1 MTDSTLSSHSL
12 SSYSRSDLIT
22 DRTMW
27 IAVALISIAAFWLK
41 DDLSW
46 LDGDIDPAK
55 QLVAGAI
62 NTLIDVLIQYFG
74 WFFQAISW
82 LFSWPLGGLQ
92 AALHWLPW
100 SVTLVLFSLIAYQAG
115 GLSLALF
122 TAVGLFYMVVTGYWS
137 QSMNTLVLV
146 GIAAPVAAGIGFGL
160 GVLAYQS
167 PRAAAIIRPCLDLA
181 QTVPTF
187 AYLVPLLLLF
197 GFGPV
202 VGLVASAIYACPP
215 MVRNVFHGLS
225 QVPESLVEAG
235 EMSGATTRQM
245 FWWIKV
251 PTALP
256 QIMVGVNQAI
266 MATLSMV
273 IIAAII
279 GGFDDIGW
287 EVLSTMRKAQFGQSL
302 LAGIV
307 IALIAMLLDRISYGF
322 ASGNAPNQPVITHTV
337 RAGLIA
343 LLVVAAIAFFW
354 GPFQDWPKAW
364 RIYPAAQLNEGLN
377 YVVVRFGDLFDAIKN
392 GLNYYFMLPIR
403 VGLWTLLTLVGTAV
417 TLPMKIAYWV
427 ITLFLMVLALR
438 AGSLNGAVG
447 IALLATMLSFGLTQI
462 PWPAY
467 FMVIALLSW
476 QIGGTP
482 FVAFAVAGMSFILL
496 TGYWEPAILSLY
508 LAGAAVAFSFV
519 VGGGLG
525 ILAAKNDALS
535 ALLRPINDSL
545 QTMPQFVYLIPV
557 IFLFGAG
564 DLPALIAIIGY
575 SIVPMVRYTEHAL
588 RGVSPQVME
597 AAESIGCTGWQKL
610 IFVELPMAWPGILLG
625 INQTIMYA
633 LAMLVIAALVG
644 TRDLGQSVYIAL
656 TEADAGAAL
665 TAGLSIAFMAM
676 IADSLIRA
684 TASSRKGQLGL

>member
-1 MTDSTLSSHSL
+1 MTDSTLSSYAR
-12 SSYSRSDLIT
+12 SSFSRSGWINDWT
-22 DRTMW
+22 KW
-27 IAVALISIAAFWLK
+27 IAVAFFSVAAFWLK

-55 QLVAGAI
+55 QLVAGTI
-62 NTLIDVLIQYFG
+62 NMLIDALIHYLG
-74 WFFQAISW
+74 WFFQAINW
-82 LFSWPLGGLQ
+82 LFSWPLSGLQ

-100 SVTLVLFSLIAYQAG
+100 SVTLLLFSLIAFQAG
-115 GLSLALF
+115 GVSLALF
-122 TAVGLFYMVVTGYWS
+122 TAGGLFYMVVTGYWV
-137 QSMNTLVLV
+137 QSMNSLALV
-146 GIAAPVAAGIGFGL
+146 GVAAPLAAGVGFGL

-167 PRAAAIIRPCLDLA
+167 ARAAAIIRPCLDLA

-202 VGLVASAIYACPP
+202 VGLIASAIYACPP
-215 MVRNVFHGLS
+215 VVRNVTHGLS
-225 QVPESLVEAG
+225 EVPQSLVEAG
-235 EMSGATTRQM
+235 EMSGATAWQL

-256 QIMVGVNQAI
+256 QIMVGLNQAI

-302 LAGIV
+302 LAGVV
-307 IALIAMLLDRISYGF
+307 IALMAMLLDRISYGF
-322 ASGNAPNQPVITHTV
+322 AAGNVPDQPSITHTL
-337 RAGLIA
+337 RSGLIA
-343 LLVVAAIAFFW
+343 LLVVAAVAFFW
-354 GPFQDWPKAW
+354 APFQDWPKAW
-364 RIYPAAQLNEGLN
+364 RIFPAASLNDGLD
-377 YVVVRFGDLFDAIKN
+377 YIVVRFGGVFDAIKY
-392 GLNYYFMLPIR
+392 GLNYYFMLPIK
-403 VGLWTLLTLVGTAV
+403 VGLLSLLTLTGTSV

-427 ITLFLMVLALR
+427 IVLFLMGLALR
-438 AGSLNGAVG
+438 KGSLNGAVG
-447 IALLATMLSFGLTQI
+447 IALLATTLSFGLTQI

-476 QIGGTP
+476 QIGGTACL
-482 FVAFAVAGMSFILL
+482 AFAVAGLSFILL

-508 LAGAAVAFSFV
+508 LAGSAVAFSFV
-519 VGGGLG
+519 VGGGFG
-525 ILAAKNDALS
+525 ILAAKSDMLS
-535 ALLRPINDSL
+535 AILRPINDSL

-557 IFLFGAG
+557 IFVFGAG

-588 RGVSPQVME
+588 RGVSPQVIE
-597 AAESIGCTGWQKL
+597 AAKSIGCTGWQKL
-610 IFVELPMAWPGILLG
+610 FFVELPMAWPGILLG

-676 IADSLIRA
+676 VADSLIRA
-684 TASSRKGQLGL
+684 TASNRKGQLGL